1 MVLVSLFSRRGR
13 DPIVV
18 LGFILSM
25 LAYFLTFLAI
35 PNSANLN
42 ETEELAFIDPNRFLV
57 IVLNLKFDTPFSDTW
72 SYSLHFFWAF
82 LMPAS
87 IPKWDSDHF
96 LMWRTKSKI
105 LTTDIS
111 QITSILGGVFKEQS
125 SSAFAIFKFMQSLS
139 AAIAFFYSPYLRWT
153 NDLVL
158 EPFLNLRFLP
168 NHIYGE
174 RFPNHFVISL
184 FPVYNGN
191 SWLQWPLTSLA
202 QLLSAR
208 FYPN

>member
-1 MVLVSLFSRRGR
+1 MFLVLLFSRRGR

-57 IVLNLKFDTPFSDTW
+57 IVLNLEFDALFSDTW
-72 SYSLHFFWAF
+72 SFSLHFFWAF

-87 IPKWDSDHF
+87 TPKWDSDHF
-96 LMWRTKSKI
+96 LMWRTKSTN

-158 EPFLNLRFLP
+158 EPFLNLHLLP
-168 NHIYGE
+168 DHTWGE
-174 RFPNHFVISL
+174 NFVISL

-202 QLLSAR
+202 PLLSAR
-208 FYPN
+208 W